1 MCGQLN
7 LTLIP
12 IEVGSLSN
20 DGNGTGDVSDD
31 GTGDVSDLT
40 AERAP
45 RVVERRQQ
53 AAGRGFLL

>member
-20 DGNGTGDVSDD
+20 DSNGTG
-31 GTGDVSDLT
+31 GVSDLT